1 MNFFMKKYVTI
12 LLVCIILIF
21 SCGKDERKNAF
32 SDVVNK
38 SGKDTSL
45 VPGKNVPSG
54 LQKLLKAYPEFLDK
68 ADSNRLY
75 WKDGTIMIYD
85 DGKVKSHEE
94 KLDNADL
101 EDMMSQE
108 YIAGREWDSPP
119 DVNFEPGRIR
129 YEPFFEKMYGY
140 SESEV
145 RKNLVT
151 ITWIPGIANAKVMVS
166 RINNA
171 DKFFEAVSD
180 ELENISDDLKKY
192 VQKTAG
198 TFNYRNIAGT
208 KRLSV
213 HSFGIAIDI
222 NTQYS
227 DYWQWDK
234 KIRYK
239 NKIPIEIVEIF
250 EKHGFI
256 WGGKWYHYDTMHFE
270 YRPEL
275 LIKL

>member
-1 MNFFMKKYVTI
+1 
-12 LLVCIILIF
+12 
-21 SCGKDERKNAF
+21 
-32 SDVVNK
+32 
-38 SGKDTSL
+38 
-45 VPGKNVPSG
+45 
-54 LQKLLKAYPEFLDK
+54 
-68 ADSNRLY
+68 
-75 WKDGTIMIYD
+75 
-85 DGKVKSHEE
+85 
-94 KLDNADL
+94 
-101 EDMMSQE
+101 
-108 YIAGREWDSPP
+108 
-119 DVNFEPGRIR
+119 
-129 YEPFFEKMYGY
+129 MYGY

-166 RINNA
+166 RINDA
-171 DKFFEAVSD
+171 DKFFKAVSD
-180 ELENISDDLKKY
+180 ELENISDELKKY

-234 KIRYK
+234 KIQYK

-250 EKHGFI
+250 EKRGFI